1 MFSHLFKK
9 RHSIE
14 KKYLYFRGMNE
25 SSVCIFKLIIISL
38 FGLVTISYPK
48 ISYAIPQDSL
58 INSQNKKGWNV
69 TPFPEI
75 AYNSDLG
82 FQYGIYCELYDFGNG
97 ENYPD
102 YTHKFCI
109 EAARF
114 TKGSGVYWFFYDSPQ
129 LWKNHRFS
137 FDVAYLPDNMCDFYG
152 YNGRSAPYS
161 DTHNDS
167 FYKIDRKQ
175 IRMIFGLQGKI
186 VGQLNWMAGIS
197 WQKMMIQPVSLK
209 KYIGADNLYNRYIK
223 AGLINQN
230 EAKGG
235 NVLQWKAGIVYDTR
249 DREADPTQGIYGEA
263 IFAFSPDWTSKNG
276 YSFIRTTLNVC
287 YYQSLWKEHLT
298 LAGRIGLQLTPV
310 GRVPFYFL
318 SDINTYYI
326 RQTYSEGLG
335 GTNNIRGVLRNR
347 ITGNGIGWTNI
358 ELRLRSR
365 VIRLLKQNWYIGMN
379 PFFDAGAVL
388 QPYRLKLQKESNDPI
403 IYSGKNE
410 CLHTSAGIGLKL
422 VMNHNFVL
430 SAEWGAAFSR
440 EDGTNSIDLGI
451 NYLF

>member
-1 MFSHLFKK
+1 M
-9 RHSIE
+9 
-14 KKYLYFRGMNE
+14 
-25 SSVCIFKLIIISL
+25 
-38 FGLVTISYPK
+38 
-48 ISYAIPQDSL
+48 
-58 INSQNKKGWNV
+58 
-69 TPFPEI
+69 
-75 AYNSDLG
+75 
-82 FQYGIYCELYDFGNG
+82 
-97 ENYPD
+97 
-102 YTHKFCI
+102 
-109 EAARF
+109 
-114 TKGSGVYWFFYDSPQ
+114 
-129 LWKNHRFS
+129 
-137 FDVAYLPDNMCDFYG
+137 
-152 YNGRSAPYS
+152 
-161 DTHNDS
+161 
-167 FYKIDRKQ
+167 
-175 IRMIFGLQGKI
+175 
-186 VGQLNWMAGIS
+186 
-197 WQKMMIQPVSLK
+197 
-209 KYIGADNLYNRYIK
+209 
-223 AGLINQN
+223 
-230 EAKGG
+230 
-235 NVLQWKAGIVYDTR
+235 
-249 DREADPTQGIYGEA
+249 
-263 IFAFSPDWTSKNG
+263 
-276 YSFIRTTLNVC
+276 
-287 YYQSLWKEHLT
+287 T

-388 QPYRLKLQKESNDPI
+388 QPI